1 MRPEKTNGGRKF
13 TPQLC
18 TGRQGNNFIRTNCQ
32 DKKISAG
39 IMEHFASTVAEG
51 KRFLDRPLLK
61 THKAIEKK
69 EEGKHEKEPT
79 SDNEDES
86 DQA

>member
-1 MRPEKTNGGRKF
+1 
-13 TPQLC
+13 
-18 TGRQGNNFIRTNCQ
+18 
-32 DKKISAG
+32 
-39 IMEHFASTVAEG
+39 MEHFASTVAEG

-61 THKAIEKK
+61 TNKAIEKK
-69 EEGKHEKEPT
+69 EEGKQEKEPA